1 MSAAEEIARYF
12 DLLKAGAITESE
24 FATAK
29 ASLLGASQPGTS
41 AVKNQAVGKPKENP
55 NQKKEPVIH
64 S

>member
-12 DLLKAGAITESE
+12 NLLKAGAITESE

-41 AVKNQAVGKPKENP
+41 AVKNQAGGKPK
-55 NQKKEPVIH
+55 
-64 S
+64 